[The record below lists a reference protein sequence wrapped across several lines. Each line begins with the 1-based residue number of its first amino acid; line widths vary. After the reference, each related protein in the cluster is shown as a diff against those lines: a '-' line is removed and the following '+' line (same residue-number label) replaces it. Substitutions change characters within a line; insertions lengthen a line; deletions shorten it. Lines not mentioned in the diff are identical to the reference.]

1 MGFWVIGLEK
11 RHSVDYMILEYYIW
25 KIKIKISIFAT
36 LHTSS
41 IHVLRSSE
49 QRQ

>member
-36 LHTSS
+36 LHTSPNY
-41 IHVLRSSE
+41 VLRTSD
-49 QRQ
+49 Q